1 MLMKPFLYAGLIV
14 AVLTT
19 TACGPRETRA
29 VAAGSAPA
37 QPVASVPALPVP
49 ALSVLRPAPAWTLK
63 DVDGREV
70 KSSDFKGKVVLVDFW
85 ATWCAPC
92 RKEMPEYAAWQKK
105 YAERGLVILGLSL
118 DEGEPAE
125 VKQVG
130 ESMQIGY
137 PLIMANADV
146 AESFGD
152 FQGFLPTAYLIDR
165 EGNIRHVKTG
175 LSDMAAYERLIG
187 SLL

>member
-1 MLMKPFLYAGLIV
+1 MLMKPFLCASV
-14 AVLTT
+14 AWAVVVTT
-19 TACGPRETRA
+19 GCGPRETQ
-29 VAAGSAPA
+29 VAATVAATAEAAAP
-37 QPVASVPALPVP
+37 QTALP
-49 ALSVLRPAPAWTLK
+49 VLRPAPAWALK

-70 KSSDFKGKVVLVDFW
+70 NSSAFKGKVVLVDFW

-92 RKEMPEYAAWQKK
+92 RKEMPDYAAWQKK
-105 YAERGLVILGLSL
+105 YADRGLVILGLSL
-118 DEGEPAE
+118 DEGGPAE
-125 VKQVG
+125 VKKVG
-130 ESMQIGY
+130 EAMQINY
-137 PLIMANADV
+137 PLIMADPDV

-175 LSDMAAYERLIG
+175 LTDMAAYERLIV